1 MRRSGEGSPART
13 AQSDDEVVGVD
24 ELLGVEPPESP
35 DPPDPLDPPDESD
48 PPEEPASELV
58 EELDVDPA
66 EEDDELPRLSF
77 L

>member
-13 AQSDDEVVGVD
+13 AQSDDEVVGVA
-24 ELLGVEPPESP
+24 ELLGVELPESP
-35 DPPDPLDPPDESD
+35 DPPDPPEESE